1 MLELVAMVIA
11 LVTLGAPVPTPQA
24 TAAAQPLQEIG
35 HVFSSGTCTA
45 IVVRANSAIGAA
57 LRNDQTVLL
66 AIDTLRHV
74 DLDTTNVIQKRKG
87 MASIARLAE
96 DLRTSSGDASSQIK
110 KLRQLAAASTDPVRK
125 EDLKE
130 FADALAGAVARQE
143 RIGKDLGRMLAVIE
157 GRDARAEAQQDIMTA
172 NPYAIKPGWA
182 FDDNFSTAHYNS
194 MALAAADEV
203 QNRTLSIAADEAKAA
218 DHVVGAVN
226 GC

>member
-1 MLELVAMVIA
+1 MLELVAMVVA
-11 LVTLGAPVPTPQA
+11 LVTAGAPIPTPQA
-24 TAAAQPLQEIG
+24 SAPAQPLKEIG

-57 LRNDQTVLL
+57 LRSDQTVLL

-74 DLDTTNVIQKRKG
+74 DLDTTNIIQKKKG
-87 MASIARLAE
+87 MTSIERLAE
-96 DLRTSSGDASSQIK
+96 DLRRSSTDANSQIK
-110 KLRQLAAASTDPVRK
+110 KLRELAAASTDPVRK

-130 FADALAGAVARQE
+130 FADALSGAVKRQE
-143 RIGKDLGRMLAVIE
+143 RIGKDLDRMLTVID

-172 NPYAIKPGWA
+172 NPYGNRPGWV
-182 FDDNFSTAHYNS
+182 FDSNFSTEHYNA

-203 QNRTLSIAADEAKAA
+203 QNRTLSIAADESKAA
-218 DHVVGAVN
+218 EHVVGAVN